1 VIVLPSLNVTV
12 FGKFKQL
19 YDIPVIFLFK
29 SLVKLPLASY
39 VLVRL
44 LHAVLEL
51 EAVIVDE
58 SCRVLAETVSVC
70 TNDCSIIIGGV
81 NICFKAH

>member
-1 VIVLPSLNVTV
+1 MIVLPSLNVTV

-29 SLVKLPLASY
+29 S
-39 VLVRL
+39 L